1 MEVDDNDQEKEYE
14 KKKKGPLHS
23 LFFGKLK
30 REVFHQNKEG
40 ILELSTEQTE
50 DFLSIFLNPV
60 SSNELYGAW
69 DEEFV
74 SFAENEQEDGTK
86 EVSKLSTWIT
96 ETPRSLFFSISWAQQ
111 GEKGSGEAKKLNK
124 KFEFEEVIYADRYMI
139 ENKVRSEQARIEVFS
154 FWEIIKK

>member
-74 SFAENEQEDGTK
+74 HSQRMSKRTEQKRFQNSVHG
-86 EVSKLSTWIT
+86 
-96 ETPRSLFFSISWAQQ
+96 
-111 GEKGSGEAKKLNK
+111 
-124 KFEFEEVIYADRYMI
+124 
-139 ENKVRSEQARIEVFS
+139 
-154 FWEIIKK
+154 

>member
-40 ILELSTEQTE
+40 ILELSTEQIE

-96 ETPRSLFFSISWAQQ
+96 ETPRSLFFSIS
-111 GEKGSGEAKKLNK
+111 
-124 KFEFEEVIYADRYMI
+124 
-139 ENKVRSEQARIEVFS
+139 
-154 FWEIIKK
+154 